1 MSAKRLNMLFLLRGL
16 VWLVVIAGVI
26 VVIVIGLRHLL

>member
-1 MSAKRLNMLFLLRGL
+1 MLFLLRGL
-16 VWLVVIAGVI
+16 VWLVVIAGGI